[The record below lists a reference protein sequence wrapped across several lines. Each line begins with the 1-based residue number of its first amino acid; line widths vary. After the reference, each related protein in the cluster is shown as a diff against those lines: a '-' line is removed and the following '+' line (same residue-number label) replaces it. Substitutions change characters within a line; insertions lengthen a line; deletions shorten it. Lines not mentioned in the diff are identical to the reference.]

1 MEKMEPRISV
11 IRQGDLLFIPI
22 HSDEL
27 PVDIKKRDSGILAEG
42 EATGH
47 AHKLASLD
55 DAEVFEATGWS
66 GSEQVFLRVGSK
78 GVSIVHEEHRTVT
91 LDPATT
97 YKVHRAREYDYLS
110 NLSRAVRD

>member
-1 MEKMEPRISV
+1 MEPRTSV

-27 PVDIKKRDSGILAEG
+27 PPDIKKRESGTIAEG

-47 AHKLASLD
+47 AHKITSLE
-55 DAEVFEATGWS
+55 DAEVFEVAGW
-66 GSEQVFLRVGSK
+66 QHTQIFVRVGSK
-78 GVSIVHEEHRTVT
+78 GVSIVHEEHKAVVLEPRT
-91 LDPATT
+91 A

-110 NLSRAVRD
+110 NLTRAVRD

>member
-1 MEKMEPRISV
+1 MEKINI

-27 PVDIKKRDSGILAEG
+27 PADIKKRDSGILAEG

-47 AHKLASLD
+47 AHKLASLE
-55 DAEVFEATGWS
+55 DAETFEVTGWRGDS
-66 GSEQVFLRVGSK
+66 QVFVRVGSK
-78 GVSIVHEEHRTVT
+78 GVSVLHEEHKTVT

-110 NLSRAVRD
+110 NLTRSVRD